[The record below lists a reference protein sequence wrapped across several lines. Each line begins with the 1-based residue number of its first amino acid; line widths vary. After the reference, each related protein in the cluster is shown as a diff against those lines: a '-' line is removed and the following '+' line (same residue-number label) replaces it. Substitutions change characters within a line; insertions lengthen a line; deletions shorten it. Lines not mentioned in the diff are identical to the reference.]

1 MRVAATVDGP
11 LYCCEL
17 QRMPQNYSRE
27 SLKPRFLR
35 SVGAMAYGQGVTIA
49 TQLASVPV
57 FLHFWGTVTYGEW
70 LVLSALPV
78 YIGMSDIGLASVA
91 ANDMT
96 IRVAQG
102 DNEGALTV
110 YQSAWAGVSIV
121 SLLVLLTAV
130 GVLLGLR
137 LMPGMEAAG
146 LPASQVRAVLIL
158 LGAATLL
165 ALQGSIVFAAFRATG
180 DNALGIFVG
189 NTERLVEL
197 FATLA
202 ALALGARMVAL
213 AAVLL
218 GVRVLGLIASLMIA
232 RSRAPW
238 LSLGWAHAR
247 WHAVVELLSPG
258 LAFLS
263 FPLSLSLA
271 LQGVVLVVAHF
282 YGAAAVTVFSVYRTL
297 SRLLVQGVGI
307 FTHSAWPEFSAA
319 FGSRDLT
326 FALSV
331 RRRLGQISVAA
342 AAIGA
347 IGLFALGP
355 WFIGVW
361 THHAVP
367 TQLGLLAALI
377 AVAVVN
383 VLWQTDWILLMA
395 INRHQRFAVFY
406 LAMTGA
412 GFLLFTAFAKSFP
425 LSIAVLTLLL
435 PEVGL
440 MAVVR
445 RSVAKVLTGKAW
457 A

>member
-1 MRVAATVDGP
+1 
-11 LYCCEL
+11 
-17 QRMPQNYSRE
+17 MPQNYSRD

-96 IRVAQG
+96 MRVAKG
-102 DNEGALTV
+102 DTEGALSV
-110 YQSAWAGVSIV
+110 YQSAWAGISVV
-121 SLLVLLTAV
+121 SLLALLAAV
-130 GVLLGLR
+130 
-137 LMPGMEAAG
+137 AG
-146 LPASQVRAVLIL
+146 LLMFNVMPHIGVAAMSATQVREVLIL
-158 LGAATLL
+158 LGGATVV

-189 NTERLVEL
+189 NTQRLVEL
-197 FATLA
+197 VATLA
-202 ALALGARMVAL
+202 ALALGGGMVAL
-213 AAVLL
+213 AAILL
-218 GVRVLGLIASLMIA
+218 GVRCLGLVASLAIA
-232 RSRAPW
+232 HARAPW
-238 LSLGWAHAR
+238 LMLGLAR
-247 WHAVVELLSPG
+247 ARLSVVLDLLRPG

-271 LQGVVLVVAHF
+271 LQGVVVIVAHF

-319 FGSRDLT
+319 FGSCDLP
-326 FALSV
+326 FAQRI
-331 RRRLGQISVAA
+331 RRRLGQISMAA
-342 AAIGA
+342 AAVGS
-347 IGLFALGP
+347 IGLLTLGD
-355 WFIGVW
+355 WFVGVW
-361 THHAVP
+361 THHAVAP
-367 TQLGLLAALI
+367 HPRLLLALT

-395 INRHQRFAVFY
+395 INRHQRFALTY
-406 LAMTGA
+406 LAMTVA
-412 GFLLFTAFAKSFP
+412 GFILFAILAAALPLATTA
-425 LSIAVLTLLL
+425 LILLL
-435 PEVGL
+435 PEIGL
-440 MAVVR
+440 MVAVR
-445 RSVAKVLTGKAW
+445 RSVAKVVAGEAW
-457 A
+457 T

>member
-1 MRVAATVDGP
+1 
-11 LYCCEL
+11 
-17 QRMPQNYSRE
+17 MPQNYSRD

-96 IRVAQG
+96 MRVAKG
-102 DNEGALTV
+102 DNAGALEV
-110 YQSAWAGVSIV
+110 YQSAWAGISVV
-121 SLLVLLTAV
+121 SLLVLLATV
-130 GVLLGLR
+130 GVLLGFDLVSR
-137 LMPGMEAAG
+137 MGVAAMS
-146 LPASQVRAVLIL
+146 ATAVREVLIL
-158 LGAATLL
+158 LGGATVI

-202 ALALGARMVAL
+202 ALALGGGMVAL

-218 GVRVLGLIASLMIA
+218 GVRGLGLVASLAIA
-232 RSRAPW
+232 HARAPW
-238 LSLGWAHAR
+238 LKLGIAHAR
-247 WHAVVELLSPG
+247 LRAVIELLRPG

-271 LQGVVLVVAHF
+271 LQGVVVIVAHF

-297 SRLLVQGVGI
+297 SRLLVQGMGI

-319 FGSRDLT
+319 FGSADLP
-326 FALSV
+326 FAKRI
-331 RRRLGQISVAA
+331 RRRLGQISMAA
-342 AAIGA
+342 ATAGA
-347 IGLFALGP
+347 IGLLTLGP
-355 WFIGVW
+355 WFVGVW
-361 THHAVP
+361 THHAVAP
-367 TQLGLLAALI
+367 HPGLLFALT

-395 INRHQRFAVFY
+395 INRHQRFALIY
-406 LAMTGA
+406 LAMTVA
-412 GFLLFTAFAKSFP
+412 GFLLFAALATVLP
-425 LSIAVLTLLL
+425 LATAVLVLLL

-440 MAVVR
+440 MIAVR
-445 RSVAKVLTGKAW
+445 SSVAKVLAGEAW